1 MRLNGADTYDAAV
14 FTAAG
19 IQHFHL
25 EFPDCTVA
33 PPPRTHTTPTLPQRH
48 YVVMVIASCISAQ
61 AGLPK
66 SKSAPSAVTACGNSK
81 SVV

>member
-1 MRLNGADTYDAAV
+1 MRSAKPLLSHNCLFRLSKYHAPDQVRLNDADTYDAAV

-33 PPPRTHTTPTLPQRH
+33 
-48 YVVMVIASCISAQ
+48 
-61 AGLPK
+61 
-66 SKSAPSAVTACGNSK
+66 
-81 SVV
+81 